1 MTKSG
6 SERVIN
12 LPETGTDAT
21 ITEANI
27 KAIRLSLH
35 PARVLAERY
44 GVSPAAINQI
54 RSGET
59 WKHVA

>member
-1 MTKSG
+1 M
-6 SERVIN
+6 IN
-12 LPETGTDAT
+12 LPEIGTDAT

-54 RSGET
+54 RSGKR